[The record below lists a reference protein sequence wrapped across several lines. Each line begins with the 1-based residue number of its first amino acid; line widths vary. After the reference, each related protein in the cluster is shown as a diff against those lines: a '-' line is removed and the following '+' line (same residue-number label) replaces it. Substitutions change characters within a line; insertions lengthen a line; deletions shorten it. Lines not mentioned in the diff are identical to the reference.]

1 MNNRSD
7 FIFKIIILLIFTG
20 LSVRLFQLQIIKGNE
35 LLKKAE
41 KNIVRRTYTKAQ
53 RGLIYD
59 RNGQIM
65 SNNKPS
71 FLLTINPTELVNE
84 EKTFSTLEKILA
96 ISKKDIKEKIE
107 FSPYPLFTPVE
118 IKHDLTLQTVA
129 ELSEILSSLP
139 GVYIETEPIRNYPGS
154 NLASHVIGY
163 VGLPTDEEL
172 EDVKEQNYQ
181 PWEIIGKDGIE
192 LYYNS
197 TLRGKQGI
205 KEIEVNA
212 EGNIVKVL
220 GETIPISGNNIYL
233 TIDKDLQRAAE
244 EELEMML
251 QRLSFAKGKTKAG
264 TVTVIS
270 VKTGDILAMTSK
282 PDYNPNLFS
291 TGISEKNY
299 KQLIE
304 NPWKPLFNRTISGL
318 YPPASTFKIITSA
331 AALQEKIVG
340 EWTPFYC
347 AGYIKVEDKIF
358 NCDLRTGHGKIDFTN
373 AIAESCDVVF
383 YELGMK
389 LGLKKIEE
397 YAKEFN
403 LGIATGVELPGEN
416 PGLLPTEKWK
426 EKTIGEKWYIGDTV
440 NMSIGQG
447 YLLVTPLQMAV
458 VTAIL
463 AGNGDYNPPHL
474 VKKIASE
481 QGDIIY
487 EYKAKNHRKMN
498 VSEYNLNVIKNGMR
512 MAVTSGTSTAG
523 NIKGIEISGKTGTAE
538 NFPTPENPT
547 GENHVW
553 FVAFAPSDDP
563 EIAISVFLEQAGGY
577 AGKSAVPL
585 GTEVIKD
592 YFDIKKKR
600 MEKKVNGE

>member
-1 MNNRSD
+1 MNNRNE
-7 FIFKIIILLIFTG
+7 FIFKTIILLIFTG
-20 LSVRLFQLQIIKGNE
+20 ISVRLFQLQIIKGNN
-35 LLKKAE
+35 LLEKAE
-41 KNIVRRTYTKAQ
+41 KNIVRRTFTKAQ

-65 SNNKPS
+65 TNNKPS
-71 FLLTINPTELVNE
+71 FLLTINPTELINE
-84 EKTFSTLEKILA
+84 EKTFSVLEKILA

-129 ELSEILSSLP
+129 ELSEILPSLP
-139 GVYIETEPIRNYPGS
+139 GVYIETEPIRNYPG
-154 NLASHVIGY
+154 NNVASHILGY
-163 VGLPTDEEL
+163 VGLPTDKEL

-212 EGNIVKVL
+212 EGNIVKVI

-233 TIDKDLQRAAE
+233 TIDKDLQKAAE
-244 EELEMML
+244 EKLEKML
-251 QRLSFAKGKTKAG
+251 YRLSFEKDKTKAG

-291 TGISEKNY
+291 TGISEKDY
-299 KQLIE
+299 KKLIE
-304 NPWKPLFNRTISGL
+304 NPWKPLFNRTIAGL

-347 AGYIKVEDKIF
+347 RGYIKVEDKIF

-373 AIAESCDVVF
+373 SIAESCDVVF
-383 YELGMK
+383 YQLGMK
-389 LGLKKIEE
+389 LGLEKIEE
-397 YAKEFN
+397 YAKQFN
-403 LGIATGVELPGEN
+403 LGLVTGVELPGEN
-416 PGLLPTEKWK
+416 PGLLPTEEWK

-447 YLLVTPLQMAV
+447 YLLATPLQMAV

-474 VKKIASE
+474 IKKIASE

-512 MAVTSGTSTAG
+512 MAVTKGTSTAG

-547 GENHVW
+547 GENHAW

-577 AGKSAVPL
+577 AGKTAVPL

-600 MEKKVNGE
+600 MEKR